1 MYTIITV
8 LFSPVFIFF
17 YPDQFT
23 ALKWRWWWLLLFR
36 SNWIDW
42 PNPNPPYNAKQ
53 TITMSEIQEHP
64 KNSSRIHWT
73 DQTTNLETDT
83 ANLYKTGL
91 TSQYRSI
98 SIKLDTNLQTS
109 IIWYVHT
116 LPDNSFCAATEII
129 PDIELLFTHKNGCG
143 ARFQWRSD
151 AAPRRFRKW
160 SVLYRTGFVP
170 YLGAVWTPVLSPSRK

>member
-1 MYTIITV
+1 MLVTGRILGLYYTGTDNIVYSRCQFFVISLLRWNKDDDGYYYFVQTEKTGQIQTLFITLSKRSIV
-8 LFSPVFIFF
+8 HLKILF
-17 YPDQFT
+17 
-23 ALKWRWWWLLLFR
+23 AW
-36 SNWIDW
+36 
-42 PNPNPPYNAKQ
+42 YNAGN
-53 TITMSEIQEHP
+53 SGAP
-64 KNSSRIHWT
+64 KHSSRIHWT

-116 LPDNSFCAATEII
+116 LPDNSFCVATEIR

-143 ARFQWRSD
+143 ARF
-151 AAPRRFRKW
+151 
-160 SVLYRTGFVP
+160 
-170 YLGAVWTPVLSPSRK
+170 